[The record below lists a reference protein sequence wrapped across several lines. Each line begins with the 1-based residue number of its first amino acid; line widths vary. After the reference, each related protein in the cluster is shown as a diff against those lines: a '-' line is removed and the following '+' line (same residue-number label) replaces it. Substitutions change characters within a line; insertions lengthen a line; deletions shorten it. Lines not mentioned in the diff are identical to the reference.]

1 VRAALRTKGHEI
13 SLADMRKVL
22 VKAADKIK
30 HQARGDIRRKAV
42 DVNRFCGKPEQ
53 LDDNA
58 VEADVDQWFDALK
71 LKEATILKVFPG
83 KELMTAL
90 RDVLKGETGIDL
102 RVSDLMQAITPL
114 RIAPD
119 LTKTLKAVAEA
130 HNT

>member
-1 VRAALRTKGHEI
+1 
-13 SLADMRKVL
+13 MRKTL
-22 VKAADKIK
+22 IKAAEQIK
-30 HQARGDIRRKAV
+30 HQARGDIRRKAI

-53 LDDNA
+53 LDEKA

-71 LKEATILKVFPG
+71 LKEGTILKVFPG

-102 RVSDLMQAITPL
+102 RVSDLMQAIMPS

-119 LTKTLKAVAEA
+119 LTKTLKAIAEA
-130 HNT
+130 RNT